1 MVLRLVQICLR
12 DHQYAERLCQYL
24 RADTTFE
31 DCKVICG
38 EPEELKRETGDGVR
52 VIDVAYFPEL
62 PKQLGNPAKTV
73 LIASGTVDLEQ
84 IWESGIVS
92 ILQSN
97 ESLEYVKLAILAALL
112 RPETSSRPQ
121 RKLRTA

>member
-1 MVLRLVQICLR
+1 MLQVVQICLR
-12 DHQYAERLCQYL
+12 DHQYAERLCQHL

-38 EPEELKRETGDGVR
+38 EPEELLREAGEGVQ
-52 VIDVAYFPEL
+52 VIDAAYLPEL
-62 PKQLGNPAKTV
+62 PKQWGNPAKTV
-73 LIASGTVDLEQ
+73 LIASGTVDWER

-92 ILQSN
+92 ILQNN

-112 RPETSSRPQ
+112 RPETPSRLQ
-121 RKLRTA
+121 RKLRTL